1 MKDEEHDVV
10 SLELYR
16 RQLEDANPN
25 QWLLDQLGREAA
37 AGARDLRRRC
47 WRSGA
52 VNKKEVCPVEG
63 VLVSGPPHPHRG
75 HDETA
80 TWMSRFAS

>member
-25 QWLLDQLGREAA
+25 QWLLHQLGRDAA
-37 AGARDLRRRC
+37 AGIRMEAGLTAKVLPFRR
-47 WRSGA
+47 G
-52 VNKKEVCPVEG
+52 K
-63 VLVSGPPHPHRG
+63 
-75 HDETA
+75 
-80 TWMSRFAS
+80 

>member
-37 AGARDLRRRC
+37 AGIRMQAGLTAKVVPFRR
-47 WRSGA
+47 G
-52 VNKKEVCPVEG
+52 K
-63 VLVSGPPHPHRG
+63 
-75 HDETA
+75 
-80 TWMSRFAS
+80 